1 MSGGFGGLGGGG
13 GGGGGGGKG
22 GGDVSGFDQAAVNAA
37 LGTNIQALTNRYNQ
51 LGLGGSTMEQQDIGT
66 IPTESGGQTGEAD
79 ALLGQIQNANLGQSG
94 NQQLQQLA
102 QQQQQQATQIGQQGQ
117 AGFAAGAGGATD
129 LTGSGTAGGTGTGA

>member
-1 MSGGFGGLGGGG
+1 MSAGGLG

-37 LGTNIQALTNRYNQ
+37 LGTNIEAITNRYNQ
-51 LGLGGSTMEQQDIGT
+51 LGLGGSTMEQQDIGN
-66 IPTESGGQTGEAD
+66 IPSESGGAKGQAD
-79 ALLGQIQNANLGQSG
+79 ALLGQIQNANLGQAG

-102 QQQQQQATQIGQQGQ
+102 QQQQQQATQAGQQST

-129 LTGSGTAGGTGTGA
+129 LTASGTAGGTGTGS